1 MRRLRLGKAHVEIWA
16 NQSALATRAAELLT
30 ETARQAVAARER
42 FMVALSG
49 GSTPRA
55 LYELLAGEVYA
66 PRIPWNETHVF
77 WSDERCVPPDSE
89 ESNYR
94 MAYETM
100 LARVP
105 VPVEQVQ
112 RLRGEDEPQKAALD
126 YERILEEEFKE
137 NPPRFDL
144 ILLGMGE
151 DGHTASLF
159 PDSTALDDHKHLV
172 VSPFVE
178 KFNTHRLT
186 MTLRTIN
193 ASHSVMFLV
202 SGEAKAETLRTIL
215 EGERTGRRFP
225 AQLVQPDSGELVWLV
240 DEAAAR
246 GLSS

>member
-16 NQSALATRAAELLT
+16 NQSALATRAAELFA
-30 ETARQAVAARER
+30 ETARQATAARSR

-66 PRIPWNETHVF
+66 PRIPWDETHVF
-77 WSDERCVPPDSE
+77 WSDERCVTPDSE

-94 MAYETM
+94 MAYESL
-100 LARVP
+100 LARVNIP
-105 VPVEQVQ
+105 EGQVQ
-112 RLRGEDEPQKAALD
+112 RLHGEDEPQKAALD

-137 NPPRFDL
+137 TPPRFDL

-159 PDSTALDDHKHLV
+159 PDSPALDDHQHLV
-172 VSPFVE
+172 KAVFVE
-178 KFNTHRLT
+178 KLNAHRLT

-202 SGEAKAETLRTIL
+202 SGEAKAETLRAIM
-215 EGERTGRRFP
+215 EGEKDGHRYP
-225 AQLVQPDSGELVWLV
+225 AQMVEPAGGELVWLV

-246 GLSS
+246 ALSS